1 MESLYF
7 DHFGQPMYYPAEV
20 MMSDNFP
27 DPDLVKA
34 EIRREIESEQQA
46 VNSKKRVKQW
56 VKRLSMIERNLN
68 DLLNCVHALKAEIR
82 AI

>member
-7 DHFGQPMYYPAEV
+7 DHFGQPMYHPAEV
-20 MMSDNFP
+20 MVPDGFP
-27 DPDLVKA
+27 DSDLVKA
-34 EIRREIESEQQA
+34 RIRKEIESEQQA
-46 VNSKKRVKQW
+46 ENAKKRVKQW

-82 AI
+82 AT